1 MNWSGESALVGI
13 NCGGQSHSQVL
24 PIRLERLRPTT
35 PHWRTCFPQWFGQR
49 RLLGNVVYRRVLTQL
64 FELRIVCHLFKP
76 NLLRNLTVHTEHRS
90 DFLLS
95 KQQNLQHEMVAFL
108 TSTAHAG
115 LAHQDEARQDD
126 GFDGYQ
132 GS

>member
-1 MNWSGESALVGI
+1 MEGHQA
-13 NCGGQSHSQVL
+13 
-24 PIRLERLRPTT
+24 RPRQIQAATDLKSSL
-35 PHWRTCFPQWFGQR
+35 TCSIVRFLKGP
-49 RLLGNVVYRRVLTQL
+49 LYRRVLTQL

-76 NLLRNLTVHTEHRS
+76 NLLRNLTVHTEHRG

-115 LAHQDEARQDD
+115 LAHQDEARQGHCCSSWVPRARRPRDVRMAHV
-126 GFDGYQ
+126 Q
-132 GS
+132 ASAVSC